1 MRGWSPVKWVP
12 IPLGEN
18 RYEDRSWDAER
29 GGKGPLVIEKR
40 KSVASQRDRDDEDW
54 GPEDL
59 EAILERIRENEEIA
73 RKFYEI
79 EVSILSILDFE
90 SLFERLLTE
99 IREKFDIPCVW
110 ISLIDKSEISG
121 LIQTLAISKD
131 LRDRLNLIDRRTF
144 LKLTEKTTTP
154 LLLNGDLHPFHPIL
168 PKGQLNFI
176 RSLAVSPIT
185 LHGEIIGSLNQADFS
200 PLRYRPGMDTQLL
213 EQLAVKVSICLSNV
227 MAHER
232 IKWLAVRDPLT
243 GLLNRRIMETVL
255 NREFK
260 RSQRYRSPLSLAFL
274 DLDDFKIVNDR
285 YGHECGDALLKYVAG
300 QLAEI
305 TRDSDVVARFG
316 GDEFVIILPG
326 TPGHEAF
333 KLLKRLQQHFR
344 ERPMRHD
351 ERVIGVSVSFGVA
364 SMTDQEV
371 SNPESLI
378 KTADTM
384 LYTNKKDKKAGGVGV
399 TA

>member
-1 MRGWSPVKWVP
+1 
-12 IPLGEN
+12 
-18 RYEDRSWDAER
+18 
-29 GGKGPLVIEKR
+29 
-40 KSVASQRDRDDEDW
+40 VATQGDRDDEDW

-59 EAILERIRENEEIA
+59 EGILERIRENEEIA
-73 RKFYEI
+73 RKFFEI

-90 SLFERLLTE
+90 GLFKRLLRE
-99 IREKFDIPCVW
+99 IREKFGVPCVW
-110 ISLIDKSEISG
+110 ISRSTK
-121 LIQTLAISKD
+121 
-131 LRDRLNLIDRRTF
+131 
-144 LKLTEKTTTP
+144 P

-185 LHGEIIGSLNQADFS
+185 LHGETIGSLNQADFS

-227 MAHER
+227 IAHER

-260 RSQRYRSPLSLAFL
+260 RARRYRSPLSLAFL

-300 QLAEI
+300 ELAGI
-305 TRDSDVVARFG
+305 IRDSDVVARYG

-326 TPGHEAF
+326 TPGQEAS
-333 KLLKRLQQHFR
+333 KLLKRLQQYFG

-351 ERVIGVSVSFGVA
+351 ERVIAVSISFGVA

-371 SNPESLI
+371 SDPESLMR
-378 KTADTM
+378 TADSM
-384 LYTNKKDKKAGGVGV
+384 LYTNKKDKKAGGEGRGGL
-399 TA
+399 